1 MKRTKIDFNSINKLN
16 EYLSN
21 CSIRD
26 CAFCL
31 GNIILW
37 SEFYKT
43 DFSIIED
50 MLVFFTEEE
59 GRPSSF
65 TFPIGTQWDFEKD
78 LDNPAYRQ
86 AAKKAFDT
94 ICDDFNQHGIPIR
107 LHSVTPAI
115 YDLICTWY
123 PNQYTYTPDR
133 ASYDY
138 IYTVEKLSKLS
149 GSKLHGKRNHINSFL
164 KKYPDYVY
172 EDINSSNRK
181 DCLEVLKLW
190 MYKHYDADNDMIA
203 EYQYEYQ
210 IIENSLKNMDKLNMK
225 GGLIKLGDKPIAFTI
240 GEPICHDT
248 YDIHFEKADDSIQ
261 GAYQMINREFVS
273 RNLLEY
279 TYVNRE
285 EDLGIEGLRK
295 SKLSYYPDILYEKGI
310 IKQANKY
317 KSR

>member
-1 MKRTKIDFNSINKLN
+1 MDFTKIDFNSLNKLK
-16 EYLSN
+16 EYLSG

-31 GNIILW
+31 GNILLW
-37 SEFYKT
+37 SDLYKT
-43 DFSIIED
+43 NFSIIED

-59 GRPSSF
+59 GLPSSF
-65 TFPIGTQWDFEKD
+65 TFPIGINWDFEKD
-78 LDNPAYRQ
+78 LNNPEYQQ
-86 AAKKAFDT
+86 AAKSAFDT
-94 ICDDFNQHGIPIR
+94 ICDYFNQHNIPIR

-123 PNQYTYTPDR
+123 PDKYTYTPDR
-133 ASYDY
+133 DSYDY

-149 GSKLHGKRNHINSFL
+149 GSKLHGKRNHINSFI

-172 EDINSSNRK
+172 ENINSSNIN
-181 DCLEVLKLW
+181 DCLEVLKQW
-190 MYKHYDADNDMIA
+190 MYKHYDADKDMIE
-203 EYQYEYQ
+203 EYKYEYR
-210 IIENSLKNMDKLNMK
+210 IIENSLQNMDKFNMK
-225 GGLIKLGDKPIAFTI
+225 GGIIKLGDKPIAFTI

-248 YDIHFEKADDSIQ
+248 YDIHFEKADDSVQ

-273 RNLLEY
+273 RNLTEY

-295 SKLSYYPDILYEKGI
+295 SKLSYYPDILYEKGVI
-310 IKQANKY
+310 RQAKY
-317 KSR
+317 SL

>member
-1 MKRTKIDFNSINKLN
+1 MKLTTIDFNSIDKLK
-16 EYLSN
+16 EYLSG

-37 SEFYKT
+37 AELYKT
-43 DFSIIED
+43 NYSIIED

-59 GRPSSF
+59 GLPSSF
-65 TFPIGTQWDFEKD
+65 TFPIGINRDFEKD
-78 LDNPAYRQ
+78 LDNPKYQQ

-94 ICDDFNQHGIPIR
+94 ICDYFNQHNIPIR

-115 YDLICTWY
+115 YDLIDTWY
-123 PNQYTYTPDR
+123 PDKYTYTPDR
-133 ASYDY
+133 DSYDY

-149 GSKLHGKRNHINSFL
+149 GSKLHGKRNHINAFM
-164 KKYPDYVY
+164 KKHPDYVY
-172 EDINSSNRK
+172 EDINSSNIN
-181 DCLEVLKLW
+181 DCLEVLKQW
-190 MYKHYDADNDMIA
+190 MYKHYDADKVMIE
-203 EYQYEYQ
+203 EYKYEYQ
-210 IIENSLKNMDKLNMK
+210 IIEKSLKNMDKLNMK
-225 GGLIKLGDKPIAFTI
+225 GGIIKLEDKPIAFTI

-261 GAYQMINREFVS
+261 GAYQMINREFVT
-273 RNLLEY
+273 RNLMEY

-295 SKLSYYPDILYEKGI
+295 SKLSYYPDILYEKGVI
-310 IKQANKY
+310 LQAKY
-317 KSR
+317 SL

>member
-1 MKRTKIDFNSINKLN
+1 MKLTKIDFNSIAPLK

-43 DFSIIED
+43 EFSIIED
-50 MLVFFTEEE
+50 MLVFFTKEE
-59 GRPSSF
+59 GLPSSF
-65 TFPIGTQWDFEKD
+65 TFPIGKKWDFEKD
-78 LDNPAYRQ
+78 LENPAYQQ
-86 AAKKAFDT
+86 AARKAFDT
-94 ICDDFNQHGIPIR
+94 ICDYFNQQNIPIR

-123 PNQYTYTPDR
+123 PAQYTYTPDR

-138 IYTVEKLSKLS
+138 IYTVEKLSGLS
-149 GSKLHGKRNHINSFL
+149 GSKLHGKRNHINSFI

-172 EDINSSNRK
+172 ENINPSNID

-190 MYKHYDADNDMIA
+190 MYKHYDADKDMIR
-203 EYQYEYQ
+203 EYKYEYNS
-210 IIENSLKNMDKLNMK
+210 IESALKNMEKLNMK
-225 GGLIKLGDKPIAFTI
+225 GGIIKLEDRPIAFTI

-273 RNLLEY
+273 RNLMEY

-295 SKLSYYPDILYEKGI
+295 SKLSYYPDILYEKGVI
-310 IKQANKY
+310 QQAAQ
-317 KSR
+317 